1 MGSLRISA
9 LMWRKLA
16 VSLLVTLAISACARD
31 EPRCRT
37 HKVANGELTECS
49 GG

>member
-1 MGSLRISA
+1 MGSFRIRA

-37 HKVANGELTECS
+37 HKVANGELTECNAD
-49 GG
+49 